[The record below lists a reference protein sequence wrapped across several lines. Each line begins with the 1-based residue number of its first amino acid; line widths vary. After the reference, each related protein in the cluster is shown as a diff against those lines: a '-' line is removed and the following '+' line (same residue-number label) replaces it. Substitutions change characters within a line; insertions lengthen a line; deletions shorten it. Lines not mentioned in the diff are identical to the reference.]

1 MTISPLSTSSALSL
15 SVQNAGAS
23 KPAVLP
29 KGAGKAPDQ
38 QRETGRAPET
48 TPQPASSRPAS
59 SAELTAEERRVVAQL
74 ARIDREVRAHEQ
86 AHLSA
91 AGGLARGASFS
102 YVTGPDGRR
111 YAVAGEVSIDA
122 SAVDGNPEAT
132 IRKAQQIRSAA
143 NAPANPS
150 AQDRQVAAQASGME
164 QAARQ
169 ELAIE
174 RREELEQQARAA
186 KAQAFE
192 NQGGPQVGVFLDLLA

>member
-1 MTISPLSTSSALSL
+1 MTISPLSTSSSLSL
-15 SVQNAGAS
+15 SVPSAAGSRRSGLANG
-23 KPAVLP
+23 P
-29 KGAGKAPDQ
+29 GQAPDPQ
-38 QRETGRAPET
+38 QDAARASQPA
-48 TPQPASSRPAS
+48 PKPASSRPAS
-59 SAELTAEERRVVAQL
+59 STELSAEERRVVAQL

-111 YAVAGEVSIDA
+111 YAVGGEVAIDA
-122 SAVDGNPEAT
+122 SPVDGNPEAT
-132 IRKAQQIRSAA
+132 VRKAQQVRAAA

-186 KAQAFE
+186 QAQAFE
-192 NQGGPQVGVFLDLLA
+192 NQGEPQGGLFLDLFA